1 MAEWSEYVNA
11 DLYGQDGSYNDN
23 TEEVEFKSGRKI
35 EYLRN
40 SVPKKTHALNLSCK
54 DKGTPKINGKTE
66 FEHFLYW
73 YENTV
78 KSGTIPFYLTD
89 VITGSGRK
97 LYTIKVD
104 GWTGQKNKEISL
116 TLEEV

>member
-11 DLYGQDGSYNDN
+11 NLYGQDGSYNDN
-23 TEEVEFKSGRKI
+23 TEKVEFKSGRKI